1 MLMAAV
7 VFVPG
12 GYFQTTLRHPV
23 GFADYLTLAWM
34 ATSLATVA
42 GALGSSLEHE
52 DTVRKA
58 TYGYRQRRR
67 NEAKN
72 SEDEPE
78 DGSNT
83 A

>member
-1 MLMAAV
+1 V

-12 GYFQTTLRHPV
+12 GYFQTTLKHPV
-23 GFADYLTLAWM
+23 GLADYVTLAWM

-52 DTVRKA
+52 DTVREA

-67 NEAKN
+67 NEEKN
-72 SEDEPE
+72 SGDEPE
-78 DGSNT
+78 DGSST